1 MKDLTQP
8 SSHLPYWKIGIL
20 VLFPALL
27 GWQFEW
33 VFNESDVLALAMH
46 CADPNWAKGDWYL
59 GLPGEYRILFNALT
73 GHVIKVLGTAWAI
86 PLLRALFLIAFGW
99 VISCWL
105 RSAQLAPSALLWALF
120 FHYRNQSFLA
130 EEWMYG
136 GIETKAL
143 AYVLLLL
150 ALFAMHRQ
158 YPWLTGLS
166 AGLALSF
173 HVLVGFFGGCSLL
186 LVLILQRK
194 SLGRLAEKWPSLLLS
209 GLIGGSFG
217 LFFIGRT
224 LLAEPIKGMD
234 AAWDIYVHFRV
245 PHHLLPNEF
254 PVEGWL
260 YFGCFIALHL
270 LSFLWVRSD
279 ELLGR
284 LRLLSLC
291 SLLFFAIGGML
302 FWTDQTQALRY
313 YWFRLSD
320 ALLPFT
326 SFLLVGALLSQQLP
340 QWTRNWPKRSR
351 RIGSGI
357 LFLGPLLLASMNTY
371 DRWTN
376 SHSSY
381 IAQHD
386 HWIVQETDPSDV
398 FLIDPAHS
406 NFYFTYQRP
415 QYVSFKH
422 FPQEAGAIIEWRRR
436 LENCA
441 GDRWPTSQGMLF
453 RKEIGAA
460 YNSLK
465 AEHIERLCKEE
476 NIQYALFSAYT
487 PIKEELPL
495 AYRDD
500 RQVIYGPFGS
510 GIRP

>member
-1 MKDLTQP
+1 MANA
-8 SSHLPYWKIGIL
+8 SAHIPYWKNLIII
-20 VLFPALL
+20 LFPALL
-27 GWQFEW
+27 GWQFQW

-46 CADPNWAKGDWYL
+46 YADPNWAKGDWYL

-73 GHVIKVLGTAWAI
+73 GPVMKVLGTAWAI
-86 PLLRALFLIAFGW
+86 PLLRALFLIAFGR
-99 VISCWL
+99 VISRWL
-105 RSAQLAPSALLWALF
+105 RSAQLAPAALLWALF
-120 FHYRNQSFLA
+120 FHFRNQSFLA

-150 ALFAMHRQ
+150 SLFAMHRQ

-194 SLGRLAEKWPSLLLS
+194 SIGNLVEKWPALLIS
-209 GLIGGSFG
+209 ALIGGSFG
-217 LFFIGRT
+217 LYFIGRT
-224 LLAEPIKGMD
+224 LLAEPVPGMD
-234 AAWDIYVHFRV
+234 LAWDLYVHFRV

-254 PVEGWL
+254 PFEGWL

-270 LSFLWVRSD
+270 LSFLWVRSH

-291 SLLFFAIGGML
+291 SLLFFAMGLML

-326 SFLLVGALLSQQLP
+326 SFLLVGALLSQQLQ
-340 QWTRNWPKRSR
+340 QWTRNWPKMSR
-351 RIGSGI
+351 RIGGSI
-357 LFLGPLLLASMNTY
+357 LFLAPMLLASMNTY
-371 DRWTN
+371 DRWTTAGTN
-376 SHSSY
+376 Y
-381 IAQHD
+381 KAQED
-386 HWIVQETDPSDV
+386 HWIMQKTDPSDV
-398 FLIDPAHS
+398 FLIDPAQS
-406 NFYFTYQRP
+406 TFYFTYQRP

-422 FPQEAGAIIEWRRR
+422 FPQEAGAIIEWRKR

-441 GDRWPTSQGMLF
+441 GDLWPASQGMHF
-453 RKEIGAA
+453 RKEIGAV
-460 YNSLK
+460 YNHLD
-465 AEHIERLCKEE
+465 AEHIDRLCREE
-476 NIQYALFSAYT
+476 NIRYALFSAHAPT
-487 PIKEELPL
+487 KEGLPV
-495 AYRDD
+495 AFRDE
-500 RQVIYGPFGS
+500 RQIIYGPFGS
-510 GIRP
+510 EFRP